1 LPLTGWSYCA
11 AELFCGRRPVRRVRH
26 FQVLLAVFTLA
37 GLAPLELSRLRL
49 PGALALP
56 RHILVPLIVSCSL
69 LMQNL
74 DSTAL
79 VTALPL
85 IAESLSETPLRL
97 HMAITAYMLAF
108 AAFLPLSGWVADK
121 YGARQIFRL
130 SMLIFTVSSIMCG
143 YAQTY
148 EQLILFRII
157 QGFGGAMMVPVG
169 RLILVRSVP
178 KAELVNAMIIMGLP
192 SFIGPVLGP
201 VVGGFIATFASWR
214 WIFWMNVPVGIFG
227 IFLVTVFIK
236 DVRETSVKSF
246 DWTGFAMLSFGLG
259 AAVFGLDAVMT
270 RHATD
275 ALSLLLLPAGAMSL
289 ALYVFHARRS
299 DKPILDLSLLRI
311 ASFRISITTGS
322 IFRIGIGANPFL
334 LPMMMQ
340 VGFGYSPFHS
350 GLITCVS
357 SIGAFFM
364 RTVAKKLLTFF
375 GFRNVLIWNGMIAG
389 LFLAACGLFRPDT
402 SKAIML
408 AVIFMGGVF
417 RSLQFT
423 SLNAVAYADLDQ
435 SQMSHATSFQQMSQ
449 RLSMSVGIAVA
460 ATILHVASGSSNTVP
475 VSAFAWAF
483 AIIGLG
489 STISSFWFARLPL
502 DAGAEMSGRK
512 KDIPSTI
519 SDRDQGTAKES
530 TRRD

>member
-1 LPLTGWSYCA
+1 LQ
-11 AELFCGRRPVRRVRH
+11 RR
-26 FQVLLAVFTLA
+26 
-37 GLAPLELSRLRL
+37 
-49 PGALALP
+49 
-56 RHILVPLIVSCSL
+56 ILVPLIISCSL

-85 IAESLSETPLRL
+85 IAQSLGETPLRL

-130 SMLIFTVSSIMCG
+130 SMAVFTLSSIMCG
-143 YAQTY
+143 YAQSF
-148 EQLILFRII
+148 EQLIFFRVI

-201 VVGGFIATFASWR
+201 VLGGFIATYASWR
-214 WIFWMNVPVGIFG
+214 WIFWMNVPVGLLGVI
-227 IFLVTVFIK
+227 LVTRYID
-236 DVRETSVKSF
+236 DVRETNVKPF
-246 DWTGFAMLSFGLG
+246 DWTGFFMLSFGLG
-259 AAVFGLDAVMT
+259 ALVFGLDAVMT

-275 ALSLLLLPAGAMSL
+275 ILSVLLMPAGAM
-289 ALYVFHARRS
+289 AIGLYVFHARRS
-299 DKPILDLSLLRI
+299 DRPILDLKLLKVP
-311 ASFRISITTGS
+311 SFRISITTGS

-340 VGFGYSPFHS
+340 IGFGYSPFHS

-364 RTVAKKLLTFF
+364 RTVAKRLLKWL

-389 LFLAACGLFRPDT
+389 LFLIACGLFRPDT
-402 SKAIML
+402 PKIIML
-408 AVIFMGGVF
+408 AIIFMGGVF

-423 SLNAVAYADLDQ
+423 SLNALAYADLEQ
-435 SQMSHATSFQQMSQ
+435 AQMSHATSFQQMSQ

-460 ATILHVASGSSNTVP
+460 ATILHLMSPGDGTVP
-475 VSAFAWAF
+475 VQAFAWAF
-483 AIIGLG
+483 AIIGA
-489 STISSFWFARLPL
+489 SSVLSSLWFGRLPT

-512 KDIPSTI
+512 TGGAPAPADEPVHP
-519 SDRDQGTAKES
+519 R
-530 TRRD
+530 

>member
-1 LPLTGWSYCA
+1 MQ
-11 AELFCGRRPVRRVRH
+11 RR
-26 FQVLLAVFTLA
+26 
-37 GLAPLELSRLRL
+37 
-49 PGALALP
+49 
-56 RHILVPLIVSCSL
+56 ILVPLIISCSL

-85 IAESLSETPLRL
+85 IAQSLGETPLRL

-130 SMLIFTVSSIMCG
+130 SMAVFTLSSIMCG
-143 YAQTY
+143 YAQSF
-148 EQLILFRII
+148 EQLIFFRVI

-201 VVGGFIATFASWR
+201 VLGGFIATYASWR
-214 WIFWMNVPVGIFG
+214 WIFWMNVPVGLLGVI
-227 IFLVTVFIK
+227 LVTRYID
-236 DVRETSVKSF
+236 DVRETNVKPF
-246 DWTGFAMLSFGLG
+246 DWTGFFMLSFGLG
-259 AAVFGLDAVMT
+259 ALVFGLDAVMT

-275 ALSLLLLPAGAMSL
+275 ILSVLLMPAGAM
-289 ALYVFHARRS
+289 AIGLYVFHARRS
-299 DKPILDLSLLRI
+299 DRPILDLKLLKVP
-311 ASFRISITTGS
+311 SFRISITTGS

-340 VGFGYSPFHS
+340 IGFGYSPFHS

-364 RTVAKKLLTFF
+364 RTVAKRLLKWL

-389 LFLAACGLFRPDT
+389 LFLIACGLFRPDT
-402 SKAIML
+402 PKIIML
-408 AVIFMGGVF
+408 AIIFMGGVF

-423 SLNAVAYADLDQ
+423 SLNALAYADLEQ
-435 SQMSHATSFQQMSQ
+435 AQMSHATSFQQMSQ

-460 ATILHVASGSSNTVP
+460 ATILHLMSPGDGTVP
-475 VSAFAWAF
+475 VQAFAWAF
-483 AIIGLG
+483 AIIGA
-489 STISSFWFARLPL
+489 SSVLSSLWFGRLPT

-512 KDIPSTI
+512 TGGAPAPADEPVHP
-519 SDRDQGTAKES
+519 R
-530 TRRD
+530 

>member
-1 LPLTGWSYCA
+1 
-11 AELFCGRRPVRRVRH
+11 
-26 FQVLLAVFTLA
+26 
-37 GLAPLELSRLRL
+37 
-49 PGALALP
+49 
-56 RHILVPLIVSCSL
+56 
-69 LMQNL
+69 
-74 DSTAL
+74 
-79 VTALPL
+79 
-85 IAESLSETPLRL
+85 
-97 HMAITAYMLAF
+97 
-108 AAFLPLSGWVADK
+108 
-121 YGARQIFRL
+121 
-130 SMLIFTVSSIMCG
+130 
-143 YAQTY
+143 
-148 EQLILFRII
+148 
-157 QGFGGAMMVPVG
+157 
-169 RLILVRSVP
+169 
-178 KAELVNAMIIMGLP
+178 
-192 SFIGPVLGP
+192 
-201 VVGGFIATFASWR
+201 
-214 WIFWMNVPVGIFG
+214 
-227 IFLVTVFIK
+227 
-236 DVRETSVKSF
+236 
-246 DWTGFAMLSFGLG
+246 
-259 AAVFGLDAVMT
+259 
-270 RHATD
+270 
-275 ALSLLLLPAGAMSL
+275 MSL

-311 ASFRISITTGS
+311 VSFRISITTGS

-340 VGFGYSPFHS
+340 VGFGYSPFQS

-402 SKAIML
+402 PKAIML

-423 SLNAVAYADLDQ
+423 SLNAVAYADLEQ

-460 ATILHVASGSSNTVP
+460 ATILHVASGGSTAVP

-512 KDIPSTI
+512 KNIPSTI
-519 SDRDQGTAKES
+519 SGKDQKAANES
-530 TRRD
+530 SRSG

>member
-1 LPLTGWSYCA
+1 MQ
-11 AELFCGRRPVRRVRH
+11 RR
-26 FQVLLAVFTLA
+26 
-37 GLAPLELSRLRL
+37 
-49 PGALALP
+49 
-56 RHILVPLIVSCSL
+56 ILVPLIISSSL

-79 VTALPL
+79 ITALPL
-85 IAESLSETPLRL
+85 IAKSLGETPLRL

-130 SMLIFTVSSIMCG
+130 SMAIFTVSSIMCG
-143 YAQTY
+143 YAQSY
-148 EQLILFRII
+148 EELIFFRII

-201 VVGGFIATFASWR
+201 VLGGFIATFASWR
-214 WIFWMNVPVGIFG
+214 WIFWMNVPVGLLGMI
-227 IFLVTVFIK
+227 LVTRYID
-236 DVRETSVKSF
+236 DVRETGVKAF
-246 DWTGFAMLSFGLG
+246 DWTGFVMLSFGLG
-259 AAVFGLDAVMT
+259 ACVFGLDAVLT
-270 RHATD
+270 RHAKD
-275 ALSLLLLPAGAMSL
+275 IVSLLLLPAGAMSL

-299 DKPILDLSLLRI
+299 ERPILDLTLLRI
-311 ASFRISITTGS
+311 TSFRISITAGS
-322 IFRIGIGANPFL
+322 LFRIGIGANPFL

-350 GLITCVS
+350 GLITCVA

-364 RTVAKKLLTFF
+364 RTIAKRFLKLL
-375 GFRNVLIWNGMIAG
+375 GFRNVLIWNGIIAG
-389 LFLAACGLFRPDT
+389 LFLATCGLFRPDT
-402 SKAIML
+402 PKLIML

-423 SLNAVAYADLDQ
+423 SLNALAYADLEQ
-435 SQMSHATSFQQMSQ
+435 AQMSHATSFQQMSQ

-460 ATILHVASGSSNTVP
+460 ATILHIMSPSGGDVP
-475 VSAFAWAF
+475 VQAFAWAF
-483 AIIGLG
+483 MIIGIG
-489 STISSFWFARLPL
+489 SALSSIWFAWLPS
-502 DAGAEMSGRK
+502 DAGAEMSGRTN
-512 KDIPSTI
+512 SN
-519 SDRDQGTAKES
+519 TATPGKETLRS
-530 TRRD
+530 S